1 MSTDLSRPLVQ
12 RRVNDKRTHSLLTLV
27 VDDELG
33 VLSRLITEEVANG
46 VLADH
51 MTRQELPRSGSAK
64 GGDEPPCDSV
74 KITRAH
80 RGAYR
85 VSRDHTIADAHPI
98 DGSPGRWT
106 SQAAHRRKPAGSTD
120 TEASDAD
127 TSMSLDSS
135 ASSFSASE
143 AVGRSITGGG
153 AGSGGEI
160 SKWG

>member
-74 KITRAH
+74 KIARPIAGHIVCHETTRSQSLIQSMDRLVDGLH
-80 RGAYR
+80 RQL
-85 VSRDHTIADAHPI
+85 IDA
-98 DGSPGRWT
+98 SLLV
-106 SQAAHRRKPAGSTD
+106 RRTLKLRTRTPP
-120 TEASDAD
+120 
-127 TSMSLDSS
+127 
-135 ASSFSASE
+135 
-143 AVGRSITGGG
+143 
-153 AGSGGEI
+153 
-160 SKWG
+160 